1 MLKNKIKIAVI
12 SSGHIPSQ
20 WAHSITTMKMANAF
34 SKLGYS
40 VEVLTVER
48 FLERKNKKKIKN
60 IHNFYGVNEGIKIL
74 YFRRFFFDPE
84 KRISQYCKKNAIDIC
99 YCRAYRSVYYNI
111 KNEIPTILESHTKN
125 IQHPDFKKVIKLSH
139 SRHFKG
145 LVTISNILKQNFVK
159 AGFPANK
166 ILVLEDGVDIDGFKN
181 LPSKNESRKML
192 NLSEDKK
199 IVAYCGSLF
208 PDKGIEHV
216 LLVAKNIPDVTFL
229 LAGGREPQIKFW
241 NNFIISHKI
250 KNVNFLKFIE
260 NSKVPL
266 FLQVADVLIMPYK
279 TDQKI
284 KIMDINTTSPLKL
297 FEYMAAK
304 RPIISTNIPAISR
317 TIVHNI
323 DGLLAEPND
332 IQQLTNF
339 VKIVLEDKQLS
350 EKLLNNA
357 YEKVKSYDWEKR
369 CEKIL
374 NYFGNYI

>member
-1 MLKNKIKIAVI
+1 MLKNKSKIAVI

-34 SKLGYS
+34 LKLGYS

-48 FLERKNKKKIKN
+48 FLEKKNKKKIKN
-60 IHNFYGVNEGIKIL
+60 VYKFYGINEKIKIL
-74 YFRRFFFDPE
+74 YFKGLFFDPE
-84 KRISQYCKKNAIDIC
+84 KKISQYCKKNGIDIC

-111 KNEIPTILESHTKN
+111 KNEIPTILESHTTN
-125 IQHPDFKKVIKLSH
+125 TQHPDLRKLIEL
-139 SRHFKG
+139 SRSNYFKG
-145 LVTISNILKQNFVK
+145 LVTISNILKQNFIK
-159 AGFPANK
+159 AGFPENK
-166 ILVLEDGVDIDGFKN
+166 ILVLEDGVDIEDFKN
-181 LPSKNESRKML
+181 LPSKNESRKIF
-192 NLSEDKK
+192 NLPKDKK

-208 PDKGIEHV
+208 PDKGIEHI
-216 LLVAKNIPDVTFL
+216 LLVAKNIPDVDFL
-229 LAGGREPQIKFW
+229 FAGGQEPQIKHW
-241 NNFIISHKI
+241 KNFAISRKI
-250 KNVNFLKFIE
+250 KNVEFIKFIE

-266 FLQVADVLIMPYK
+266 FLQTADVLIMPYK

-317 TIVHNI
+317 TIVHNV
-323 DGLLAEPND
+323 DGLLAEPNN

-374 NYFGNYI
+374 INYF